1 MYWVRLNWV
10 LYLAVGNL
18 AAGNLAVGIC
28 TGALCRSPT
37 RMDNLNTSMAVTGVV
52 VGICYGLA
60 AIPFHLLL

>member
-18 AAGNLAVGIC
+18 AAGIC